1 MFANALLILPDFALI
16 LIGWGLMRTTPRT
29 FDRGFWSGTEKLVYY
44 VLFPALLF
52 NSINSAQFSLASDIR
67 LIIAAVATFLIAVAF
82 GFAAKPLLKPPADV
96 FAGCVQ
102 TAFRFNTYIALA
114 VAQAILGVK
123 GVALLALIMAFIV
136 PLANLFAVYA
146 LAQQRQSSILPELAT
161 NPLLLATLG
170 GLLTNLMGWKLP
182 VFAATLL
189 TRLGGASIA
198 LGLLCVGAGL
208 MLTKVQARRSVI
220 AYFVVVKLVAYPAI
234 ALLLART
241 LQLPETQAQSLTLFA
256 AVPTASTAYVLASR
270 MGVNAAPVAY
280 LISAQTL
287 LSMFTLP
294 IWISLAAS

>member
-1 MFANALLILPDFALI
+1 MFANALLVLPDFALI
-16 LIGWGLMRTTPRT
+16 LIGWLLMRGASRT
-29 FDRGFWSGTEKLVYY
+29 FDRGFWAGTEKLVYY

-52 NSINSAQFSLASDIR
+52 NSINSAQFSLANDAR
-67 LIIAAVATFLIAVAF
+67 LIVAAVATFLIAVAL

-114 VAQAILGVK
+114 VAQALMGAR
-123 GVALLALIMAFIV
+123 GVALLALIMALIV

-146 LAQQRQSSILPELAT
+146 LARQRKTGILPELAR
-161 NPLLLATLG
+161 NPLLLATVA
-170 GLLTNLMGWKLP
+170 GLLTNLLGWKLP
-182 VFAATLL
+182 AFAAILL

-208 MLTKVQARRSVI
+208 MLTAVQARRSVI
-220 AYFVVVKLVAYPAI
+220 GYFVVAKLVAYPA
-234 ALLLART
+234 AAVLLAQM
-241 LQLPETQAQSLTLFA
+241 LQLPPMQAQLLTLFA

-270 MGVNAAPVAY
+270 MGVNPAPVAY

-294 IWISLAAS
+294 VWISLAT